1 MAGHSKWANIKHR
14 KGRVDAKRSK
24 QWSKCSRAIIV
35 AARQGGGD
43 PKFNTTLRYAI
54 EDAKAA
60 NMPKDTIEKAI
71 KKGSGGGDG
80 ESYEPARY
88 EGYGPGG
95 VAILA
100 DCLIANANKVAA
112 EIRMIFTKAGGSMG
126 QPGSVAFGF
135 AQQGVIHID
144 AEGVEEEVLM
154 EAALEAGAEDF
165 KNEEGLIQISCEPTN
180 FLALRD
186 ALKAGGFALEQ
197 AEVTF
202 VPQTMID
209 LDANQARKVLR
220 LIDGLEDNDDVQK
233 VYHNGEIP
241 EEAYE

>member
-71 KKGSGGGDG
+71 KKGSGGTDG

-112 EIRMIFTKAGGSMG
+112 EIRTIFTKGGGSLG

-135 AQQGVIHID
+135 AQQGVILID
-144 AEGVEEEVLM
+144 AEGIDEDQLM
-154 EAALEAGAEDF
+154 EAALDNGADDF

-180 FLALRD
+180 FLSLRD
-186 ALKAGGFALEQ
+186 ALEGGGYALEQ

-202 VPQTMID
+202 VPQTTVELEVD
-209 LDANQARKVLR
+209 QARKVLR

-241 EEAYE
+241 TEAYE